1 MRRTPLEIKLGNDD
15 PGQSTSLI
23 GWRYRTGEKGP
34 RLLVTGAVHGDE
46 VTSTGAIWYVAEGI
60 LDWVTEGS
68 VTLIPCVNQ
77 SAARASQRLVPL
89 ENVDLNRRF
98 PGRADGTLA
107 DRIAAALVKLLD
119 EHDAL
124 IDVHTAGWAV
134 PFVLLDHFADRKLG
148 SRVAAWA
155 ETSGLPVV
163 GEMPAR
169 ISDVVGLDRSWSAW
183 AVKLGKPA
191 VTMELPGFHT
201 LDQLGAHRGANAVLN
216 MLTAAPMLRQ
226 RPKPRSK
233 PRPHLVRRSIHADH
247 GGLFEAERKP
257 GDIMRKGERIGW
269 LRSLVGE
276 KLGAVVAPAAGLL
289 IEIQPISAVHVGRRL
304 ATLAV
309 EAPRSKAR
317 D

>member
-1 MRRTPLEIKLGNDD
+1 MRRNPLEIKLGADD

-34 RLLVTGAVHGDE
+34 RVLVTGAVHGDE
-46 VTSTGAIWYVAEGI
+46 VTSAAAIWYVAEGI
-60 LDWVTEGS
+60 LDWVTEGA

-77 SAARASQRLVPL
+77 LAVRASQRLVPL

-98 PGRADGTLA
+98 PGRPDGTLA
-107 DRIAAALVKLLD
+107 DRIAAALVTLL
-119 EHDAL
+119 EGHDAL

-134 PFVLLDHFADRKLG
+134 PFVLLDHFVDRKLEA
-148 SRVAAWA
+148 RVTAWA

-169 ISDVVGLDRSWSAW
+169 ISDLAGLDRSWSAW

-201 LDQLGAHRGANAVLN
+201 LDLLGAHRGANGVLN
-216 MLTAAPMLRQ
+216 MLTAAPTLRQ
-226 RPKPRSK
+226 RSSAKSKSRPR
-233 PRPHLVRRSIHADH
+233 LVRRSIHAEH

-257 GDIMRKGERIGW
+257 GDVLRKGERIGW

-276 KLGAVVAPAAGLL
+276 KLGAVTAPAAGLL
-289 IEIQPISAVHVGRRL
+289 IEVQPISAVHVGRRL

-309 EAPRSKAR
+309 DDRQA
-317 D
+317 